1 MSFFRGNGLKPE
13 HFNKEVRYIVENFLV
28 EEAITIFYAPPK
40 NGKSRLALGLT
51 KYLCERTNKIV
62 QYFDFDNSLASLK
75 ERGAALV
82 IGELSDCLDYVH
94 PEISPMTSKEVLT
107 KLTEGAE
114 PGAYKDYV
122 FLLDSV
128 TDFVP
133 DVQNEN
139 MAKAFMNDMKKLRN
153 AGATLILLHH
163 TNKNEKNYQGS
174 PVFKSAADNM
184 YYMHQGNGTEKND
197 LFLLDVDAGRFHVEN
212 TAFYLDKSTYALS
225 IAPYADAIIKPDEQV
240 FIDSVKEVLKKHP
253 DGIGQSEL
261 LKELGKAKADKQA
274 RASLSQYTGRFW
286 KMDEGKNNSKIYHI
300 L

>member
-1 MSFFRGNGLKPE
+1 MNYFRGRGLKPE

-51 KYLCERTNKIV
+51 KYLCSTTNKIV
-62 QYFDFDNSLASLK
+62 EYFDFDNSLASLN

-225 IAPYADAIIKPDEQV
+225 IAPYDQAVIKPEEQA
-240 FIDSVKEVLKKHP
+240 FINTVKEVLKKHP

-261 LKELGKAKADKQA
+261 LKEIGKEKDDKLG
-274 RASLSQYTGRFW
+274 RANLFKYINRFW
-286 KMDEGKNNSKIYHI
+286 NTQDGKGRLKLYF
-300 L
+300 LL

>member
-1 MSFFRGNGLKPE
+1 MNYFRGRGLKPE
-13 HFNKEVRYIVENFLV
+13 HFNKEVRYIIENFLV

-51 KYLCERTNKIV
+51 KYLCSTTNKIV
-62 QYFDFDNSLASLK
+62 EYFDFDNSLASLN

-82 IGELSDCLDYVH
+82 IGELSDTLDYVH

-107 KLTEGAE
+107 KLTDGAE
-114 PGAYKDYV
+114 QGAYKDYV

-163 TNKNEKNYQGS
+163 TNKNERNYQGS

-212 TAFYLDKSTYALS
+212 TAFYLDKNTYALS
-225 IAPYADAIIKPDEQV
+225 IAPYDQAVIKPEEQT
-240 FIDSVKEVLKKHP
+240 FINAVKDVLKKHP
-253 DGIGQSEL
+253 EGIGQSEL
-261 LKELGKAKADKQA
+261 LKAIGKEKDDKLG
-274 RASLSQYTGRFW
+274 RANLSKYTSRFW
-286 KMDEGKNNSKIYHI
+286 NIQEGKGRLKLYF
-300 L
+300 LL